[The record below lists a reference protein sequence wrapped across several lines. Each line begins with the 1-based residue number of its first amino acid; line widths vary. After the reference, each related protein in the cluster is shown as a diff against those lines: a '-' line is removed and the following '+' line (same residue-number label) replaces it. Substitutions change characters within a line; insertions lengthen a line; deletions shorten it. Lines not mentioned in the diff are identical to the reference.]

1 MARLQTLC
9 GVDPVGLHFTAAYG
23 ARRAVEEINTVI
35 RSVVTHSPSF
45 AGFCPGVRSMRH
57 STGSLARCAHCAAE
71 LRATVRTARKRLGLL
86 VCEPAHSEQPQEH
99 DMSTLPQPI
108 RVDLDM
114 WICMRND
121 AAQPKA
127 SIQRVHT
134 PEGDRFLLFQWDLDP
149 AKRVLRGMH
158 ESLEKA
164 NALVRF
170 DTPQNGAQNA
180 TPSSAPS
187 APFNAAPLAPPTPP
201 QRPSLTESELEALAA
216 MRGAG
221 AMIKR

>member
-1 MARLQTLC
+1 
-9 GVDPVGLHFTAAYG
+9 
-23 ARRAVEEINTVI
+23 
-35 RSVVTHSPSF
+35 
-45 AGFCPGVRSMRH
+45 
-57 STGSLARCAHCAAE
+57 
-71 LRATVRTARKRLGLL
+71 
-86 VCEPAHSEQPQEH
+86 
-99 DMSTLPQPI
+99 MSTLPLPI

-121 AAQPKA
+121 AVLPKA
-127 SIQRVHT
+127 TIQRVHT

-158 ESLEKA
+158 DSLEKA

-170 DTPQNGAQNA
+170 DPPQNGAQNGVQSGA
-180 TPSSAPS
+180 PAAAPNAGPLAPS
-187 APFNAAPLAPPTPP
+187 APP
-201 QRPSLTESELEALAA
+201 QRPPLTESELEALAA